1 VADFRILGS
10 VEVEDA
16 GTSFDLGGARQRT
29 LLAILLLNRGEPVSA
44 DRLIDELYDGHPPPT
59 AAKSLHAH
67 ISRLRKAL
75 GPVDRLRTEARGY
88 AFRVEPD
95 ELDADRF
102 AALLGEARELVR
114 DDPEAAVAAIDRA
127 LALWRGPPFG
137 DLGYSTFAQGELAR
151 LEELKLCCLEERMEA
166 ELALGRHVELLPEL
180 ERLVA
185 ENPSRERLRGQQMVA
200 LYRGGRQAEALNA
213 YQDARRALAEELGL
227 EPGSALQA
235 LERSILNHDP
245 ALDAPPNGSTVV
257 STPQAGRL
265 AAGVFVGRIAELEAL
280 EAALADAEAGRGRLV
295 VLAGEAGIGKSRL
308 ADEFASRAK
317 RRGARIAWGRCWEA
331 GGAPAY
337 WPWVQALR
345 TLVRELEPDALQE
358 RLGRGSVELS
368 HLLPEL
374 GDGSPGGADPA
385 SGDGDRFRLFEA
397 TAEFLR
403 DAARDRPVLV
413 VLDDVHAAEPSSLLM
428 LEFVATELA
437 DAAVLLLAAYREPE
451 LDPGDPILAAL
462 SRVTRH
468 ASARMHLRG
477 LRQEEIASYIELTT
491 PVRAT
496 PELIAAIAEETD
508 GNPLFVAEVVRL
520 LATEGRLDERPGAD
534 WRLTVPESVKEL
546 IEQRLRRLSRRC
558 RDVLEIASVFGREFQ
573 VELVE
578 RLSGVDAPSL
588 LVLLDEAQAARIITE
603 APGPPGRQRFTHA
616 LVRDTLYEAL
626 PRSRRL
632 ELHRLAGETI
642 ETFAAGGST
651 AHLSE
656 VAHHFMLALP
666 AVDAREAIERA
677 QRAASAAR
685 ALLAHEEAARLYESA
700 LRAVPFLATPD
711 AHLESRLML
720 GRGDAL
726 ARAGDMSNA
735 RDAFLRAAALARA
748 TGSAEDLAAA
758 ALGYGGRI
766 VWTRAA
772 GDRLMIALL
781 EEALDALGER
791 VTTWR
796 ARVLA
801 RLAGALRD
809 ELDPARRVHLGEL
822 AVSVAREAGDPAAL
836 AYALNGLSAGMQALP
851 DFERRLAIAAELQRV
866 ASQVDDK
873 EALYDVHIAES
884 LVYFEL
890 GNHAAVREATAAMHT
905 LADELRQPAQRW
917 ATAAM
922 DALLSLHEGR
932 LDDADALIERALVLG
947 QRAQRREAA
956 AGYALQLYA
965 LRREQGRAGE
975 TFELLAT
982 AARDTPARPLFR
994 CALAC
999 LAADLGHEA
1008 EARRHFEELA
1018 AGEFAIVPRDQ
1029 EWLLT
1034 ATLLAQTCLA
1044 LHDTARAGQLYR
1056 LLMPFADRVAS
1067 DVHEGS
1073 AGAVARTLGLLA
1085 AALGLEDEARAH
1097 LEAAIAINEK
1107 TEAVAWAAHARADLA
1122 ELLTRRG
1129 AATEAAQLLDAASS
1143 TARRLHM
1150 TALEQRLD
1158 ALAAA

>member
-10 VEVEDA
+10 LEVEDG
-16 GTSFDLGGARQRT
+16 GTSVDLGGARQRV
-29 LLAILLLNRGEPVSA
+29 LLAILLLRRGEPVSA
-44 DRLIDELYDGHPPPT
+44 DRLIDELYEGHPPPT

-88 AFRVEPD
+88 AFRVEPE

-102 AALLGEARELVR
+102 AALLGQARELVR
-114 DDPEAAVAAIDRA
+114 DDPEAALAAIDRA

-137 DLGYSTFAQGELAR
+137 DLAYWSFAQAELAR
-151 LEELKLCCLEERMEA
+151 LEELRLCCLEERVEA
-166 ELALGRHVELLPEL
+166 ELALGRHVELLPGL

-185 ENPSRERLRGQQMVA
+185 ENPSRERLRGQQMLA
-200 LYRGGRQAEALNA
+200 LYRAGRQAEALNA
-213 YQDARRALAEELGL
+213 YQNARRALVDELGL

-245 ALDAPPNGSTVV
+245 ALDAPPNGSARVP
-257 STPQAGRL
+257 SPQAGRL
-265 AAGVFVGRIAELEAL
+265 AAGVFVGRVAELEAL
-280 EAALADAEAGRGRLV
+280 EAALADAGAGRGRLV
-295 VLAGEAGIGKSRL
+295 VVAGEAGIGKSRL

-337 WPWVQALR
+337 WPWVQAMR
-345 TLVRELEPDALQE
+345 TLVRELEPDALDE
-358 RLGRGSVELS
+358 GLGRSSVELR

-374 GDGSPGGADPA
+374 GDDPSGGVDPS

-403 DAARDRPVLV
+403 AAARDRPVLV

-437 DAAVLLLAAYREPE
+437 DAPVLLLAAYREPE
-451 LDPGDPILAAL
+451 LDPGDPTLAAL
-462 SRVTRH
+462 SRVARH
-468 ASARMHLRG
+468 ASARMHLSG
-477 LRQEEIASYIELTT
+477 LRQDEIASYIELTT

-496 PELIAAIAEETD
+496 RELVAAIAEETD

-520 LATEGRLDERPGAD
+520 LAAEGRLDDTPGAD
-534 WRLTVPESVKEL
+534 WRLTVPESVKEV
-546 IEQRLRRLSRRC
+546 IEQRLRRLSPRC
-558 RDVLEIASVFGREFQ
+558 RDVLEVASVLGREFQ

-588 LVLLDEAQAARIITE
+588 LVLLDEAEGARIIAE
-603 APGPPGRQRFTHA
+603 AGLPGRQRFTHA
-616 LVRDTLYEAL
+616 VVRDTLYDAL

-642 ETFAAGGST
+642 ETIAAGGST
-651 AHLSE
+651 AHLSG
-656 VAHHFMLALP
+656 VAHHFMQALP
-666 AVDAREAIERA
+666 AVDARQAVERA
-677 QRAASAAR
+677 QRAANAAR
-685 ALLAHEEAARLYESA
+685 GLLAHEEAARLFESA
-700 LRAVPFLATPD
+700 LRAVPFLVTPD
-711 AHLESRLML
+711 PHLESELLL
-720 GRGDAL
+720 GLGDAL

-781 EEALDALGER
+781 EEALEALGES
-791 VTTWR
+791 VTSWR

-809 ELDPARRVHLGEL
+809 ELDPTRRVHLGEL

-836 AYALNGLSAGMQALP
+836 AYALNGLSAGLQASP
-851 DFERRLAIAAELQRV
+851 DFEHRLAITAELQRV

-873 EALYDVHIAES
+873 EALYDVHLAES

-890 GNHAAVREATAAMHT
+890 GHHAAVRAATAAMHA
-905 LADELRQPAQRW
+905 LAEELRQPAQRW

-922 DALLSLHEGR
+922 DALLALHEGR
-932 LDDADALIERALVLG
+932 FDEAEALIERALVLG
-947 QRAQRREAA
+947 QRAQRREAES
-956 AGYALQLYA
+956 GYALQLYE

-975 TFELLAT
+975 TVELLAA
-982 AARDTPARPLFR
+982 AARETPARPLFR
-994 CALAC
+994 CAVAC
-999 LAADLGHEA
+999 LAAELGDEA

-1018 AGEFAIVPRDQ
+1018 AGEFAVVPRDQ
-1029 EWLLT
+1029 EWLLS
-1034 ATLLAQTCLA
+1034 ATLLVDTCLA
-1044 LHDTARAGQLYR
+1044 LHDTTRTGQLYR

-1073 AGAVARTLGLLA
+1073 AGAVARSLGLLA
-1085 AALGLEDEARAH
+1085 AALGREDEARTH
-1097 LEAAIAINEK
+1097 LEAAVAINEK
-1107 TEAVAWAAHARADLA
+1107 TEAVAWAAHARTDLA
-1122 ELLTRRG
+1122 ELHLRRG
-1129 AATEAAQLLDAASS
+1129 DAAGAAPLLEAASA

-1150 TALEQRLD
+1150 AALEQRLD
-1158 ALAAA
+1158 AVAVA